1 MGHLFER
8 EKQLDLMG
16 VLDACSSH
24 NISTFGIFKKCGVKA
39 RMRLKGMQVSDDK
52 TKISTGWNIADLNT
66 Y

>member
-1 MGHLFER
+1 MRVHL
-8 EKQLDLMG
+8 
-16 VLDACSSH
+16 
-24 NISTFGIFKKCGVKA
+24 IIFPHLEFLKSGQIGGVKA